1 LHVFRIITRYQE
13 EICCPLYDQ
22 GYRVVVNQMGV
33 LRFLRGNSFNF
44 SRAQR
49 EKAEK
54 CRLGKQE
61 GKRMWLA
68 SHHTLPFQAS

>member
-1 LHVFRIITRYQE
+1 
-13 EICCPLYDQ
+13 
-22 GYRVVVNQMGV
+22 MGV